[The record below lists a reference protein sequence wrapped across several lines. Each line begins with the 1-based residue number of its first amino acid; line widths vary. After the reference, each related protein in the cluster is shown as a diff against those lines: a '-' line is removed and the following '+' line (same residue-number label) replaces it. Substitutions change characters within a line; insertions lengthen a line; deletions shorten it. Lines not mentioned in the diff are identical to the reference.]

1 MKPFLDVEKN
11 RVNYHNSTRVNT
23 VHRSSL
29 IVPRFDQTVSNISFL
44 NHFLLKRN
52 NKGVVLKITAINEN
66 GILEDAVSIEINEPI
81 VYSLDLEN
89 FFEQA
94 SKIKEYLVE
103 FYSDKNLFI
112 PFPAV
117 MVNHIGNEFINSI
130 HSYNRVLNDIFED
143 DKVNFHQVLESSID
157 VSIDK
162 DYDTFFNFATGP
174 FKVKSDLQLSLIE
187 EEKKSYTIPIEME
200 RLSNKNIYLS
210 NFYKKNIKNEAILKV
225 LQPEQTLFYGRL
237 LTGRINRKTRAF
249 SANHSYYDSSLTKE
263 YFDNSI
269 SMRTYPFFNNCLNK
283 IIMYPIMSPS
293 SLEVSIEIY
302 GNHETYKSE
311 VQIIKSPSNRPILF
325 DINEL
330 VKKSNLNDVSLFK
343 VIAQSSNGKIP
354 TRVNHQ
360 LIYGEKDSTS
370 KLYSSINLSLLNES
384 IYTPTSKTGLTWGQ
398 VLVNKSFES
407 RLGISF
413 MNNSGI
419 SDIVSI
425 DFYCKTGLFKS
436 IKYNLDP
443 NKSLIFDSEFFKKIK
458 APDEF
463 IWYLAKSKR
472 ADLQADSFHYH
483 IQSGNA
489 SGEHSF

>member
-11 RVNYHNSTRVNT
+11 RVSYHKSTKSNT

-29 IVPRFDQTVSNISFL
+29 IVPKFDYAASNISFL

-52 NKGVVLKITAINEN
+52 NRDVVLKITAIND
-66 GILEDAVSIEINEPI
+66 GGTMEDSISIEINKPI
-81 VYSLDLEN
+81 VYSLNLEN
-89 FFEQA
+89 FFVES

-117 MVNHIGNEFINSI
+117 MVNHIGNEFVNSV
-130 HSYNRVLNDIFED
+130 HSYNRVLNDVFED
-143 DKVNFHQVLESSID
+143 DKVNLHQVFESSID
-157 VSIDK
+157 VTIDK

-174 FKVKSDLQLSLIE
+174 FKVKNNLQLSLIE
-187 EEKKSYTIPIEME
+187 EDKKSYKIPIEMD
-200 RLSNKNIYLS
+200 RLSNKNIFLS
-210 NFYKKNIKNEAILKV
+210 NFYKNDIKNEVILKV

-237 LTGRINRKTRAF
+237 LTGRINKKTKAF
-249 SANHSYYDSSLTKE
+249 SANHSYYDSSLIKE
-263 YFDNSI
+263 YFDNTT

-293 SLEVSIEIY
+293 SLEVFIEIY
-302 GNHETYKSE
+302 GGNETFKSDIQ
-311 VQIIKSPSNRPILF
+311 VIKSPSNSPILF
-325 DINEL
+325 DINDI
-330 VKKSNLNDVSLFK
+330 VIKSGLNDVNLFK
-343 VIAQSSNGKIP
+343 VVAQSSNGKIP

-360 LIYGEKDSTS
+360 LIYGEKDSPS

-384 IYTPTSKTGLTWGQ
+384 IYTPPKKTGLTWGQ
-398 VLVNKSFES
+398 VFVDESYES
-407 RLGISF
+407 RLGICF
-413 MNNSGI
+413 MNNSGA
-419 SDIVSI
+419 SDVVSI
-425 DFYCKTGLFKS
+425 DFYTKSGLFKS
-436 IKYNLDP
+436 TKHNLNP
-443 NKSLIFDSEFFKKIK
+443 NNSLIFDSDFFKKIK
-458 APDEF
+458 APNEF

-483 IQSGNA
+483 IPSGNA

>member
-11 RVNYHNSTRVNT
+11 RVSYHKSVKTNT

-29 IVPRFDQTVSNISFL
+29 IVPRFDQAASNISFL

-52 NKGVVLKITAINEN
+52 NKDVVLKITAINDN
-66 GILEDAVSIEINEPI
+66 GVLEDSVSVEINEPK
-81 VYSLDLEN
+81 VYSFNLES
-89 FFEQA
+89 FFEKA

-117 MVNHIGNEFINSI
+117 MVNHIGTDFINSV
-130 HSYNRVLNDIFED
+130 HSFNRVLNDVFED
-143 DKVNFHQVLESSID
+143 DKVNLHQVFESSID
-157 VSIDK
+157 VSMDK

-174 FKVKSDLQLSLIE
+174 FKVKSDLQLSLIQKD
-187 EEKKSYTIPIEME
+187 KKSYIIPIEME
-200 RLSNKNIYLS
+200 RLSNKNIFLS
-210 NFYKKNIKNEAILKV
+210 NFHKNNIKSEAILKV

-237 LTGRINRKTRAF
+237 FTGRINKKTKAF

-263 YFDNSI
+263 YFENSV

-302 GNHETYKSE
+302 GNDETYKSDIK
-311 VQIIKSPSNRPILF
+311 IIESPSNNPILF

-330 VKKSNLNDVSLFK
+330 VKKSGFDDVSLFK
-343 VIAQSSNGKIP
+343 VVAQSSTGKIP

-360 LIYGEKDSTS
+360 LIYGDKNSAS
-370 KLYSSINLSLLNES
+370 KLYSSINLSLLNEN
-384 IYTPTSKTGLTWGQ
+384 IYTPPHKTGMSWGQ
-398 VLVNKSFES
+398 VLVNKSYES

-413 MNNSGI
+413 MNNSGA
-419 SDIVSI
+419 SEEVLV
-425 DFYCKTGLFKS
+425 DFYCKSGFLKS
-436 IKYNLDP
+436 TKHNLNP
-443 NKSLIFDSEFFKKIK
+443 NNSLIFDNDFFKKIK
-458 APDEF
+458 APNEF

-472 ADLQADSFHYH
+472 SDLQADSFHYH
-483 IQSGNA
+483 KSSGNA

>member
-11 RVNYHNSTRVNT
+11 RVKYHKSIKTNT

-29 IVPRFDQTVSNISFL
+29 IVPRFDQAVSNISFL

-52 NKGVVLKITAINEN
+52 NKDVVLKITAINDN
-66 GILEDAVSIEINEPI
+66 GVLEDSVSIEINEPI
-81 VYSLDLEN
+81 VYSLNLES

-117 MVNHIGNEFINSI
+117 MVNHIGNEFVNSV
-130 HSYNRVLNDIFED
+130 HSFNRVLNDVFED
-143 DKVNFHQVLESSID
+143 DKVNLHQVFESSID

-187 EEKKSYTIPIEME
+187 EEKKSYIIPIEMD
-200 RLSNKNIYLS
+200 RLSNKNYFLS
-210 NFYKKNIKNEAILKV
+210 NFHKNNIKSEAILKV

-237 LTGRINRKTRAF
+237 LTGRINKKTRAF

-263 YFDNSI
+263 YFDNSV
-269 SMRTYPFFNNCLNK
+269 SMRSYPFFNNCLNK

-302 GNHETYKSE
+302 DNNETYKSDTK
-311 VQIIKSPSNRPILF
+311 IIESPSNSPILF

-330 VKKSNLNDVSLFK
+330 VKKSGFNDVSLFK

-360 LIYGEKDSTS
+360 LIYGDKNSPS

-384 IYTPTSKTGLTWGQ
+384 IYNPPLKTGVTWGQ
-398 VLVNKSFES
+398 VLVNKSYES

-413 MNNSGI
+413 MNNSGV
-419 SDIVSI
+419 SDTVLI
-425 DFYCKTGLFKS
+425 DFYSKSGLFKS
-436 IKYNLDP
+436 IKHNLNP
-443 NKSLIFDSEFFKKIK
+443 NSSLIFGSEFFKKIK
-458 APDEF
+458 APNEF

-472 ADLQADSFHYH
+472 ADLQADAFHYH
-483 IQSGNA
+483 IPTGNA

>member
-1 MKPFLDVEKN
+1 
-11 RVNYHNSTRVNT
+11 
-23 VHRSSL
+23 
-29 IVPRFDQTVSNISFL
+29 
-44 NHFLLKRN
+44 
-52 NKGVVLKITAINEN
+52 
-66 GILEDAVSIEINEPI
+66 
-81 VYSLDLEN
+81 
-89 FFEQA
+89 
-94 SKIKEYLVE
+94 
-103 FYSDKNLFI
+103 
-112 PFPAV
+112 
-117 MVNHIGNEFINSI
+117 
-130 HSYNRVLNDIFED
+130 
-143 DKVNFHQVLESSID
+143 
-157 VSIDK
+157 
-162 DYDTFFNFATGP
+162 
-174 FKVKSDLQLSLIE
+174 
-187 EEKKSYTIPIEME
+187 
-200 RLSNKNIYLS
+200 
-210 NFYKKNIKNEAILKV
+210 
-225 LQPEQTLFYGRL
+225 
-237 LTGRINRKTRAF
+237 
-249 SANHSYYDSSLTKE
+249 
-263 YFDNSI
+263 
-269 SMRTYPFFNNCLNK
+269 
-283 IIMYPIMSPS
+283 MSPS

-443 NKSLIFDSEFFKKIK
+443 NKSLILTCGWAALNGQADGPKQTGGRT
-458 APDEF
+458 
-463 IWYLAKSKR
+463 LKR
-472 ADLQADSFHYH
+472 A
-483 IQSGNA
+483 
-489 SGEHSF
+489 